1 MSVTMIDPVHPTP
14 QAEQAWDRALDEALA
29 RPKRRTVAQPLVKTV
44 AKFAPR
50 FATVL
55 AALLLSACAA
65 PAFHQPSVATPAAF
79 KEALVAP
86 AASPEAVRSA
96 ADGSTWKTAQPA
108 EAQPRGE
115 WWKAFKDSR
124 LDSLIAQAT
133 ASNQNLSVAAARV
146 KQARAIA
153 GIAEADRV
161 PQVGVGVGAQR
172 ARLSP
177 LEANVAPGTAIAPAT
192 SYRASLSAS
201 YELDLFG
208 RVSSNVAAAR
218 GDALATEATFRS
230 VLLSL
235 QADVAQTYFRL
246 RALDAEIAT
255 VNQTVRL
262 REESVRVTGRRFELG
277 DIGEFDLSRAK
288 TELSTA
294 RAEAIGLQRQRA
306 TAEHALAVLLG
317 QPASNFGTVS
327 DPLEAT
333 ASLPLIPAGLPSSL
347 LERRPDIAG
356 AQRAMEAANAR
367 IGVARSAMFP
377 ALSIGADGGGV
388 AGTFGDVFKWSS
400 RSWLLGA
407 TLAMPLIDGGR
418 NRSNVVRSEAALEE
432 AVGSYRQ
439 SVLVAFAEVED
450 NLAGLR
456 VLAGQGAEIEQALAA
471 ARRSADLAQK
481 LYDAGRSGY
490 LELLDAQRNLAAVE
504 RSAVQLRGDRAIT
517 TVALIRALGGGWDA
531 APGAAPAPAP
541 TAAVA
546 LALASK

>member
-1 MSVTMIDPVHPTP
+1 MSVTMINPVHPTP

-29 RPKRRTVAQPLVKTV
+29 RQPRRPLAQPVVKTV

-50 FATVL
+50 FASVL

-65 PAFHQPSVATPAAF
+65 PAFHQPQVATPAAF
-79 KEALVAP
+79 KESQAATL
-86 AASPEAVRSA
+86 AASPDAVRSA
-96 ADGSTWKTAQPA
+96 PDGTTWKLAQPA
-108 EAQPRGE
+108 ESQPRGE
-115 WWKAFKDSR
+115 WWRAFNDAR
-124 LDSLIAQAT
+124 LDSLVAQAT

-153 GIAEADRV
+153 GIAESDRI

-172 ARLSP
+172 AQSAP
-177 LEANVAPGTAIAPAT
+177 LEAGATPGSRIAPVT

-201 YELDLFG
+201 YEVDLFG

-218 GDALATEATFRS
+218 GDAAASEATFRS

-246 RALDAEIAT
+246 RALDAELAT

-288 TELSTA
+288 TELATA

-317 QPASNFGTVS
+317 QPASNFGAVS
-327 DPLEAT
+327 DPLEASV
-333 ASLPLIPAGLPSSL
+333 SLPVIPAGLPSSL
-347 LERRPDIAG
+347 LERRPDIAS
-356 AQRAMEAANAR
+356 AQRTMEAENAR

-377 ALSIGADGGGV
+377 ALSIGANGGGV

-407 TLAMPLIDGGR
+407 ALSMPLIDGGR
-418 NRSNVVRSEAALEE
+418 NRNNVVRSEAALEE

-439 SVLVAFAEVED
+439 SVLAAFAEVED

-456 VLAGQGAEIEQALAA
+456 VLAGQGAEIEQALVS

-481 LYDAGRSGY
+481 LYDAGRSSY
-490 LELLDAQRNLAAVE
+490 LDLLDARRNLANVE
-504 RSAVQLRGDRAIT
+504 RAAVQLRGDRAVT

-531 APGAAPAPAP
+531 PSAAAPA
-541 TAAVA
+541 AAVA
-546 LALASK
+546 LVSK